1 MTAPVRLLRR
11 LVLEDAETSPDG
23 AGGFSVSWIPV
34 GTLWADVTARA
45 SREDF
50 VGGAVRPRVR
60 YRILVRGAPVGAAS
74 RPRTDQRLREGA
86 RVFDIL
92 TVAEHDRSGRYL
104 EIIAEEGVLP

>member
-11 LVLEDAETSPDG
+11 LVLETAETVADG
-23 AGGFSVSWIPV
+23 SGGFAVTWIPQ

-45 SREDF
+45 GHEEF
-50 VGGAVRPRVR
+50 AGAAVRPRVR
-60 YRILVRGAPVGAAS
+60 YRIVVRGAPIGAPS

-92 TVAEHDRSGRYL
+92 TVTEQDAHGRHL
-104 EIIAEEGVLP
+104 EILADEGVLA